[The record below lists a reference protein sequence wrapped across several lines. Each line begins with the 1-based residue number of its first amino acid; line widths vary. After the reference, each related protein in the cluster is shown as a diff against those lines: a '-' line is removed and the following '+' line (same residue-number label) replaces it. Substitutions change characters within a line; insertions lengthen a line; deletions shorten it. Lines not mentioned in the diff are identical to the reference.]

1 MCPGRAPPSDEIAMT
16 LRASSLG
23 PDSLAP
29 GSGVAQWRQIAD
41 RLRADIAGGALKPG
55 DQLLTEAGLAVRFGV
70 NRHTVRRALEELSR
84 AGAIRIEQG
93 RGSFVAEDV
102 LDYVVGA
109 RTRFSEWIRRHNR
122 EPSGRVL
129 ALRGMPAPLAIA
141 DGLSIRE
148 GEPVVVLERVGLAD
162 GRPVSLTSHHFPAS
176 RLPGIQDAL
185 RQESSITAALA
196 RVGVADYL
204 RQSTRVS
211 ARLPLG
217 FEAAALAMAR
227 GLPLLVCENVN
238 VDRTGRIVE
247 FGIARY
253 PTPRVQIVFEPEEPA

>member
-1 MCPGRAPPSDEIAMT
+1 MT
-16 LRASSLG
+16 LRPDTLLLG
-23 PDSLAP
+23 
-29 GSGVAQWRQIAD
+29 GVAQWRRIAD
-41 RLRADIAGGALKPG
+41 MLQADITGHALGPG
-55 DQLLTEAGLAVRFGV
+55 DQLPTEARLAARFGV

-84 AGAIRIEQG
+84 AGVIRIEQG

-102 LDYVVGA
+102 LDYVVGR

-129 ALRGMPAPLAIA
+129 TLREVPAPPAVA
-141 DGLSIRE
+141 DVLGIRE
-148 GEPVVVLERVGLAD
+148 GEPVVLLERVGMAD
-162 GRPVSLTSHHFPAS
+162 GRPVSLASHHFPAS

-185 RQESSITAALA
+185 RRQPGITAALV
-196 RVGVADYL
+196 RIGVADYL

-211 ARLPLG
+211 ARLPSAS
-217 FEAAALAMAR
+217 EATALAMAR

-238 VDRTGRIVE
+238 VDRAGKIIE

-253 PTPRVQIVFEPEEPA
+253 PTPRVQIVFEPEETA